1 MKTNKYIIIAISFL
15 AIMSCA
21 DDDFSRAYVDN
32 EVKTDLVGTI
42 QLDRTQAAQ
51 STLIGFTVTVPQT
64 FTVDAN
70 VQVTANKQV
79 HGAFASYD
87 ESVVTVTVPAG
98 ATTAS
103 GSIAMPGS
111 TSETSDWGG
120 ITDYAEIAITGL
132 ALAQPEDGSIADPYV
147 MTSEPVSLTALTR
160 HSSWMGP
167 NTNTLKVLLDWEGP
181 YDERDLDLYIYDIN
195 TFIRYEVS
203 WSGSRFEGDWFNNP
217 GNENHPDGDFGIL
230 VDIPAGYYTG
240 SGDVPYFIHLTHP
253 DGRVEMYE
261 GTIVA
266 SETLIG
272 TNFWAVFFT
281 KTTDGDG
288 NATYTTSA
296 GS

>member
-51 STLIGFTVTVPQT
+51 TTLIGFTVTLPQS
-64 FTVDAN
+64 FTTEAN

-87 ESVVTVTVPAG
+87 ETVTTVVVPAG

-103 GSIAMPGS
+103 GLIAMPGS

-120 ITDYAEIAITGL
+120 ISDYAEIAITGL
-132 ALAQPEDGSIADPYV
+132 ALTQPEDGSVADPYV
-147 MTSEPVSLTALTR
+147 MTSEPVSVTALTR

-167 NTNTLKVLLDWEGP
+167 NTNTLKVLFDWEGP
-181 YDERDLDLYIYDIN
+181 YGERDFDLYMYNVD
-195 TFIRYEVS
+195 TGVYYES
-203 WSGSRFEGDWFNNP
+203 STSGSRFEGDWFSNP
-217 GNENHPDGDFGIL
+217 GNENHPDGNYAVEI
-230 VDIPAGYYTG
+230 DIPDPWYTG

-253 DGRVEMYE
+253 DGSVDFYP
-261 GTIVA
+261 GTILN

-272 TNFWAVFFT
+272 TYFDVVYFT

-288 NATYTTSA
+288 NSTYTTSSA
-296 GS
+296 L